1 MPTRLASN
9 SEDAVLF
16 KNGDRIRIT
25 GTEVVHLRT
34 GRTAVLLTGGVTATG
49 HEALRNVKVT
59 VHLKDLKEKP
69 NELIDLETQ
78 ATPPI
83 PDSAFR
89 NPRAAASAEEML
101 AELASMPTGKT
112 TRDENARN
120 LLFVSMDVNANG
132 YLSLV
137 ELDGGVKSI
146 LPGHAAHAKPAM
158 MQALQ
163 AAKVARP
170 ESVGRGEE
178 FRVFLLYLRKYLE
191 MLVAFERID
200 ADGDRR
206 LDPEEFSE
214 AVNTGLLAKW
224 GVEVDNPAEAFKE
237 IDQSNEGFISFDEF
251 AHWAL
256 HKHLKIEEAQPLQRD
271 SEALEK
277 ALKAQELAKELA
289 ATLEEL
295 GSVAEVAKV
304 KKLVNGVVEY
314 HRAPPKRP
322 DAART
327 GNPFKNVADLSHRP
341 QWLPS
346 TYTGVMA
353 QYTWQSSLQQKKL
366 GPKVAQR
373 FMLRLERQMKAARE
387 KTPPYVPMPDQHRPW
402 LPTSVSYWHPSS
414 TVVKDAFDM
423 MSSTNSY
430 AGGVRWSPRPPPA
443 AALAWQQKQKEE
455 QRRQAALLGTP
466 SHRPSPTRPGSARP
480 AVASPRTPAARPM
493 SAR

>member
-256 HKHLKIEEAQPLQRD
+256 HKHLKIEEAQPLARD

-314 HRAPPKRP
+314 HRRRQSARTRQGRGTLQECRRPLAPPAVAAQHLHRRHGAVHVAIVAAAEEARP
-322 DAART
+322 KGRAALHAPPGTADEGGEGEDAAVR
-327 GNPFKNVADLSHRP
+327 AD
-341 QWLPS
+341 
-346 TYTGVMA
+346 
-353 QYTWQSSLQQKKL
+353 
-366 GPKVAQR
+366 
-373 FMLRLERQMKAARE
+373 
-387 KTPPYVPMPDQHRPW
+387 
-402 LPTSVSYWHPSS
+402 
-414 TVVKDAFDM
+414 
-423 MSSTNSY
+423 
-430 AGGVRWSPRPPPA
+430 
-443 AALAWQQKQKEE
+443 
-455 QRRQAALLGTP
+455 
-466 SHRPSPTRPGSARP
+466 ARP
-480 AVASPRTPAARPM
+480 APAVAADVGQLLASLLHRREGCLRHDVVDQLVRGWGQMVAAAAAGSGARVAAEAEGGAETAGRAARHAVAPTIANAAGERAAGGCVAAHDGPRPM